1 MFPPPFSLPLRGTF
15 EIVTACGG
23 NLTIKNAGGWHSA
36 GVTEGVKRAIPYSL
50 KNLGYF
56 SFWFSSI
63 SATTPS
69 A

>member
-23 NLTIKNAGGWHSA
+23 NLTIK
-36 GVTEGVKRAIPYSL
+36 
-50 KNLGYF
+50 
-56 SFWFSSI
+56 
-63 SATTPS
+63 TPKVGTPQ

>member
-1 MFPPPFSLPLRGTF
+1 MFSSFPIASLSEGRFYRHRLWR
-15 EIVTACGG
+15 ESDD
-23 NLTIKNAGGWHSA
+23 KNAEGWHAA

-63 SATTPS
+63 SATTLS